1 MPANKLSAVPGDS
14 EIDGAANLD
23 QLRQIAS
30 TLMSA
35 LLLGTVTPKE
45 GSKGKPALA
54 RRHRV
59 GECCAAGFRHE
70 SSVRSTLLI
79 PSGPRGWQG
88 SMRVGQPGTTEMN
101 RLCWKQLWCC

>member
-1 MPANKLSAVPGDS
+1 MPANRLSAVPGDS

-59 GECCAAGFRHE
+59 GECCAAGFSPRIVGTFDFAHTQRTKGMAGLDACRAARHHRDE
-70 SSVRSTLLI
+70 
-79 PSGPRGWQG
+79 
-88 SMRVGQPGTTEMN
+88 
-101 RLCWKQLWCC
+101 